1 MKKILGKISLRK
13 FEPKTSKTK
22 KDVARKI
29 ELRNK
34 IRGSRSN
41 LPQIRKD
48 CEGKKISLRIKF
60 RLSKQQEENVSK
72 YRKDLD
78 NMLKIVL
85 DVFPEYMDNNKTN
98 KGLGLI
104 DNDES
109 VYEIKAEKIFVD
121 TDVEQGIDIEISRV
135 VIRKNRTR

>member
-1 MKKILGKISLRK
+1 MLGKISLRK

-29 ELRNK
+29 DLRNK
-34 IRGSRSN
+34 IRRSKSN
-41 LPQIRKD
+41 IPQIRENCK
-48 CEGKKISLRIKF
+48 GKKVTLKIKF
-60 RLSKQQEENVSK
+60 RLSKQREENVSK

-85 DVFPEYMDNNKTN
+85 DVLPEYMDNNQTN

-109 VYEIKAEKIFVD
+109 VYEIKAEKVFVD
-121 TDVEQGIDIEISRV
+121 TDADQGIDIEISKA

>member
-1 MKKILGKISLRK
+1 MLGKISLRK
-13 FEPKTSKTK
+13 FEPKTSSAK

-41 LPQIRKD
+41 LPQMRKN
-48 CEGKKISLRIKF
+48 CKGEKIALKVKF
-60 RLSKQQEENVSK
+60 YLSKQRGENVSK
-72 YRKDLD
+72 YSKDLD

-85 DVFPEYMDNNKTN
+85 DVLPEHMDNNNTN

-104 DNDES
+104 DNDNS
-109 VYEIKAEKIFVD
+109 VYSINAEKVFVD
-121 TDVEQGIDIEISRV
+121 DDADQGMDIEIYKAKTA
-135 VIRKNRTR
+135 IRKRIF